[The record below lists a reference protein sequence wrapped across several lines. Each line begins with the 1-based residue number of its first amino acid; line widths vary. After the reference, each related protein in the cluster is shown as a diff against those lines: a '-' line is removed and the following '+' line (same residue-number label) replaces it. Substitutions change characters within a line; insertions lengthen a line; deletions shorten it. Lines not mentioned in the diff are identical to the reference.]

1 MSPDRSAVV
10 VVTGL
15 SGAGKTTA
23 LNALSDLGYYC
34 VDNLPPT
41 LVAATVRV
49 CNGGG
54 IERVALGMDVRV
66 GAFLDSALDAILA
79 LQHHP
84 DGLSVL
90 YLDAADA
97 VIVRRFSETRRPHP
111 MLVGPAGQG
120 ATGLRVPDGVKLE
133 RERLAPIRGFATLV
147 VDTSHMSVHD
157 LRRQVLERFGA
168 GGDEQPS
175 MQTRVVSFGFKHGVP
190 LDVDLLFDV
199 RFLDNPYFV
208 AELRDLPGTEPAVRD
223 FVLGS
228 PGAEELL
235 GYLEG
240 LLLFA
245 LPRFERE
252 GKSYLTLAIGC
263 TGGRHRSVVV
273 AAELAER
280 LGTKADHAI
289 GIVHRDVGRG
299 GIMTKQVAAEPAM
312 AQEQPSGPAVAES
325 EGLGEKP

>member
-1 MSPDRSAVV
+1 MSIDGPAVV

-66 GAFLDSALDAILA
+66 GAFLDAALDAILA

-84 DGLSVL
+84 AGLSVL
-90 YLDAADA
+90 YLDAADD

-120 ATGLRVPDGVKLE
+120 ATGLRVPDGVQLE
-133 RERLAPIRGFATLV
+133 RERLGPIRGFATAV

-168 GGDEQPS
+168 GEGARGS

-190 LDVDLLFDV
+190 LDADLLFDV

-208 AELRDLPGTEPAVRD
+208 AELREKTGADAAVRD
-223 FVLGS
+223 FVLRS
-228 PGAEELL
+228 PGAEELI
-235 GYLEG
+235 GYLER
-240 LLLFA
+240 LLVFA
-245 LPRFERE
+245 LPRYQRE
-252 GKSYLTLAIGC
+252 GKSNLTLAIGC

-273 AAELAER
+273 ASELAER
-280 LGTKADHAI
+280 LGATTDHAI

-299 GIMTKQVAAEPAM
+299 VVMTKTPVP
-312 AQEQPSGPAVAES
+312 PPLAES
-325 EGLGEKP
+325 DREPPTGGSPGEEESR

>member
-41 LVAATVRV
+41 LVAATVQV

-84 DGLSVL
+84 EGLSVL
-90 YLDAADA
+90 YLDAADD

-111 MLVGPAGQG
+111 MLVGPVGQG
-120 ATGLRVPDGVKLE
+120 ATGLRVPDGVRLE
-133 RERLAPIRGFATLV
+133 RERLAPIRGFATAV
-147 VDTSHMSVHD
+147 VDTSQMSVHG
-157 LRRQVLERFGA
+157 LRRDVLERFA
-168 GGDEQPS
+168 TGGEGQRS

-190 LDVDLLFDV
+190 LDADLLFDV

-208 AELRDLPGTEPAVRD
+208 AGLREQPGTEPAVRD
-223 FVLGS
+223 FVLRS
-228 PGAEELL
+228 PGADELI
-235 GYLEG
+235 GYLER

-245 LPRFERE
+245 LPRYERE

-273 AAELAER
+273 ATELADR
-280 LGTKADHAI
+280 LRAKADHGI

-299 GIMTKQVAAEPAM
+299 GIITKVAVATGKA
-312 AQEQPSGPAVAES
+312 ADLQSGPPAS
-325 EGLGEKP
+325 HTKGKGETP